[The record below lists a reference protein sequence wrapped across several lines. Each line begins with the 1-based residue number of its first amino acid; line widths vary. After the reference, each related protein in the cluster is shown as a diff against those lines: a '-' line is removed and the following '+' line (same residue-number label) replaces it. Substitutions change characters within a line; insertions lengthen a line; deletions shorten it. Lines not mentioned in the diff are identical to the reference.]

1 MVLSVT
7 ERLGKIIQRIETSRT
22 LSENKEQYRATLSS
36 IGDAVLSTD
45 AFGMVT
51 FVNEVACNLI
61 GLSENSIIGKRVSEV
76 LEVFSEDSGEP
87 AIIPVEYVLRTG
99 KKVGLANH
107 TALRS
112 NNGKIYSIADSAA
125 PISREDG
132 ETTGVI
138 LVFRDVTE
146 DRKNEE
152 RIVQSE
158 ARYRELI
165 ENMNGGLLI
174 LDSEDGEQF
183 ILKEF
188 KAPREDFYRTG
199 VSSSGKEL
207 RDVFTGV
214 EKSGLFEAVRKVWK
228 TGAPEKV
235 EAEKYVYGDQEGWWT
250 NYVYKLPSG
259 EVVSL
264 CYDVSES
271 LRIQEFKK
279 KTNDGLLTLSKMA
292 AGSGFSLDEFMKS
305 AVRIVGS
312 SLCVDRAGIYM
323 LNRIGEMDL
332 IISSDLVDGEAREDK
347 SRAMD
352 RDVASEYLHLIQA
365 KRFFSISDVN
375 QEEKGNF
382 IVSLQEV
389 GVKAILDIPLR
400 IRGIIVG
407 SLFCD
412 MNTARQWTS
421 DEKSFAAS
429 VGDILTLALEEDE
442 LVNSE
447 HRYKSFFKMNG
458 VPMLLIDSATGS
470 IVDSNEAACRFYE
483 YDLVTLK
490 GMSIKDLAANN
501 ESLVAIR
508 KFAARRSIS
517 VVSRQKKAS
526 GRIVDVE
533 IFASPFSTEDVDL
546 INLIVVDITEALA
559 AKNKL
564 SEALG
569 RLHTALEGA
578 VELVSKV
585 VEARDPYTAGHQ
597 KNVSRLAT
605 AIAEKLG
612 LDDNRIRTVRIA
624 GLLHD
629 VGKVSIPAEILSKP
643 GRLTDLEWSLIKR
656 HPIVGYEILRDVKLG
671 GPIAEIVKNHHE
683 RINGSGYPEGLTG
696 SELSL
701 ESRIVA
707 VADVVEAMVSH
718 RPYRASRGLG
728 EAVEEIKSNSGVLYD
743 EEVVSACLAV
753 IDSGFKIERSDCSGL

>member
-1 MVLSVT
+1 MILSVT
-7 ERLGKIIQRIETSRT
+7 ERLGKIIQRIETSRK
-22 LSENKEQYRATLSS
+22 LSENKEEYRATLSS

-45 AFGMVT
+45 ASGTVT

-61 GLSENSIIGKRVSEV
+61 GLSESSIIGRRVSEV
-76 LEVFSEDSGEP
+76 LEVFNEDSGEP
-87 AIIPVEYVLRTG
+87 AIIPVEHVLKTG
-99 KKVGLANH
+99 KKVGLAYH
-107 TALRS
+107 TALKS
-112 NNGKIYSIADSAA
+112 NNGKTYSIAASAS

-132 ETTGVI
+132 ETKGVI

-188 KAPREDFYRTG
+188 KAPREDFCRTG
-199 VSSSGKEL
+199 ISSSGKEL

-214 EKSGLFEAVRKVWK
+214 EKSGFFEAVRKVWK
-228 TGAPEKV
+228 EGAPEKV

-259 EVVSL
+259 EVVNL

-271 LRIQEFKK
+271 PRIQEFKK
-279 KTNDGLLTLSKMA
+279 KTNDGLLTLTKMA

-312 SLCVDRAGIYM
+312 SLCVYRAGIYM

-332 IISSDLVDGEAREDK
+332 IISFDLVDGEAREDK

-352 RDVASEYLHLIQA
+352 RDLASEYLHLIQA

-375 QEEKGNF
+375 QAEKSNF
-382 IVSLQEV
+382 IASLQEV
-389 GVKAILDIPLR
+389 GVEAILDIPLR

-412 MNTARQWTS
+412 MDTARQWSS
-421 DEKSFAAS
+421 DEMNFAAS
-429 VGDILTLALEEDE
+429 VGDVLTLALEEDE
-442 LVNSE
+442 PVNSE

-458 VPMLLIDSATGS
+458 ATMLLIDSATGS
-470 IVDSNEAACRFYE
+470 IVDSNEAACKFYE
-483 YDLVTLK
+483 YDLGTLK
-490 GMSIKDLAANN
+490 GLSIEDLAANN
-501 ESLVAIR
+501 ESLVEICNL
-508 KFAARRSIS
+508 AAGRSSS
-517 VVSRQKKAS
+517 VVSRQKKS
-526 GRIVDVE
+526 SEKVVDVE
-533 IFASPFSTEDVDL
+533 IFAAPFSTENMDL
-546 INLIVVDITEALA
+546 VSLIVVDITEVLA

-578 VELVSKV
+578 VNLVSKV
-585 VEARDPYTAGHQ
+585 VKARDPCTAGHQ

-605 AIAEKLG
+605 AIAERLG
-612 LDDNRIRTVRIA
+612 LDDNRSTTVRIA

-629 VGKVSIPAEILSKP
+629 VDKSSIPVEILSKP
-643 GRLTDLEWSLIKR
+643 GRLTDLE
-656 HPIVGYEILRDVKLG
+656 
-671 GPIAEIVKNHHE
+671 
-683 RINGSGYPEGLTG
+683 
-696 SELSL
+696 
-701 ESRIVA
+701 
-707 VADVVEAMVSH
+707 
-718 RPYRASRGLG
+718 
-728 EAVEEIKSNSGVLYD
+728 
-743 EEVVSACLAV
+743 
-753 IDSGFKIERSDCSGL
+753 